1 MLPLKAENQLI
12 GTGYATAKS
21 PVQRGLNTPAF
32 TASAEPTTA
41 DRLRLWIGDTT
52 PGASGYVSY
61 YLKQTASGTQWTPE
75 SGEAPTSQNEAPLFQ
90 PFRAT
95 FLKTTQDHPAH
106 VESPR

>member
-1 MLPLKAENQLI
+1 
-12 GTGYATAKS
+12 
-21 PVQRGLNTPAF
+21 LNTPAF